1 MLAKTLVLCL
11 VCAANAEVFFEEK
24 FDDAS
29 WTDRWT
35 PSEWKSDAGLG
46 EFKHTAGEWFVDEA
60 ADMGIQTTTD
70 MKNHAI
76 SAALPKSFSN
86 RDKDLVVQFSVK
98 NEKREYSFC
107 GGGYIKLLPKMDAKA
122 FGGDT
127 PYSIMFGP
135 DMCGYDVSRIHLIF
149 TDASGK
155 NLLKTDEIKLDYAD
169 KNEFTHIYTL
179 ILKPDNSY
187 EVLFDGASKAAG
199 SIIDGWDFE
208 KETHDDPSDSKP
220 GDWVDDKEID
230 DPEDKKPEGY
240 DDVPKQIADPD
251 AAKPDDWSDEDDGEW
266 EAPMIDNAEFKGEF
280 VAKRIENPAYKGEW
294 KAKQITND
302 KFKAD
307 VYAFDDIS
315 HVGFELWTVNNGTI
329 FDNIIITDSAEEA
342 KTFAEGSKKT
352 QDGEKAAKEAYDKA
366 NAPEPAAEEAK
377 EESKEESKEEL

>member
-1 MLAKTLVLCL
+1 VRF
-11 VCAANAEVFFEEK
+11 NP
-24 FDDAS
+24 
-29 WTDRWT
+29 RR
-35 PSEWKSDAGLG
+35 
-46 EFKHTAGEWFVDEA
+46 FVDEA
-60 ADMGIQTTTD
+60 ADKGIQTTTD

-149 TDASGK
+149 TNSEGK

-187 EVLFDGASKAAG
+187 EVLFDGASKASG
-199 SIIDGWDFE
+199 SIVDGWDFE
-208 KETHDDPSDSKP
+208 KKEHDDPSDSKP
-220 GDWVDDKEID
+220 ADWVDEVQID
-230 DPEDKKPEGY
+230 DPEEKKPDGY
-240 DDVPKQIADPD
+240 DDIPKQISDPD

-266 EAPMIDNAEFKGEF
+266 EAPMIDNPEFKGEF
-280 VAKRIENPAYKGEW
+280 VPKRIDNPAYKGEW
-294 KAKQITND
+294 KAKQIPND
-302 KFKAD
+302 KYKAD

-329 FDNIIITDSAEEA
+329 FDNIIITDDAEEA
-342 KTFAEGSKKT
+342 KTFAANSKKT
-352 QDGEKAAKEAYDKA
+352 QDGEKEAKEAYDKA
-366 NAPEPAAEEAK
+366 NKPEEETKEEEAK
-377 EESKEESKEEL
+377 DTETKEEL